1 MELNSPSTNTL
12 NLNTV
17 GGDLLALLYSQYNIL
32 TVLTPSPT
40 VLFIL
45 RSLRHILHKTD
56 YIAAAAAAAA
66 TAQAAV
72 AMLHC
77 AALFLHRRDG
87 MDG

>member
-17 GGDLLALLYSQYNIL
+17 DGDLLALLYYSQYNIL
-32 TVLTPSPT
+32 TVPTPSPT

-56 YIAAAAAAAA
+56 YIA
-66 TAQAAV
+66 V
-72 AMLHC
+72 L
-77 AALFLHRRDG
+77 LLKLL
-87 MDG
+87 